1 GFTVVK
7 MRKEVKKARV
17 LTIRRLT
24 RHIAKLKSKKGT
36 EDAILKNKKR
46 AQRLLEEIHAMKEVK
61 PDSVTKFALGKEIDF
76 ETVCK
81 KPNSTAADRAIARLA
96 THPLLK
102 TKVADIKAA
111 IKAFKDARRTP
122 TSEENK
128 LEERVAEQP
137 EFMPHFSNVVDNN
150 TLKPVEQLQED
161 KDKTNV
167 KVKPGTNTEKKLI
180 CERENVQK
188 TLASERICLP
198 DEFSV
203 KAAEQDALVQ
213 GETNTELETPEGK
226 KLTRVDI
233 SRVIKESR
241 SDASDTEESDK
252 EKEYFDD
259 STEERFCNQ
268 SSGSEDSDSSD
279 DFFIGKEKERLKKAK
294 DSKFVTVQEASMEEG
309 NPSAK
314 AMKLESVFCSSLSN
328 SKQKSQNIK
337 RDGSLPTFAKY
348 EPRKQQLV
356 KGAGIKHESKKEQLE
371 QPLHPSWEASKRRRE
386 QVSQITAFQGKRI
399 KFDD

>member
-1 GFTVVK
+1 
-7 MRKEVKKARV
+7 
-17 LTIRRLT
+17 
-24 RHIAKLKSKKGT
+24 
-36 EDAILKNKKR
+36 
-46 AQRLLEEIHAMKEVK
+46 
-61 PDSVTKFALGKEIDF
+61 
-76 ETVCK
+76 
-81 KPNSTAADRAIARLA
+81 
-96 THPLLK
+96 
-102 TKVADIKAA
+102 
-111 IKAFKDARRTP
+111 
-122 TSEENK
+122 
-128 LEERVAEQP
+128 
-137 EFMPHFSNVVDNN
+137 MPHFSNVVDNN

-279 DFFIGKEKERLKKAK
+279 DFFIGKAKKKKKRGGDDDLSSLKEKERLKKAK

-337 RDGSLPTFAKY
+337 RSNKDWPPKHRRAGTAFAKY